1 MPNKDDDKQEN
12 FELSEK
18 QLALVKL
25 ATLSLGLSNLFTAL
39 ASEVNDKVAKKI
51 IERINTTLDTIDNII
66 EEELLEMDLTKTRS

>member
-1 MPNKDDDKQEN
+1 MPNKDDNNQDN

-25 ATLSLGLSNLFTAL
+25 ATISLGLSNLFTAL
-39 ASEVNDKVAKKI
+39 ASETDEVKAKSI
-51 IERINTTLDTIDNII
+51 IDHIVIAMEHIDTII

>member
-1 MPNKDDDKQEN
+1 MPNKEGDKQEN

-39 ASEVNDKVAKKI
+39 ASEVSDKTAKKI
-51 IERINTTLDTIDNII
+51 IERINSTLDTIDNII
-66 EEELLEMDLTKTRS
+66 EEDLLEMDLTKTRS